1 MQSRAN
7 RQLKLTRTDA
17 ETEEHEHNSS
27 SSRTEEV
34 GQAQCAGIGH
44 SAIHSGWLFAITI
57 ADFRVLQNKQGNLWV
72 AAPSRAVQLPAGRG
86 FEYHP
91 VVILSRPLH
100 RVVEDKVLAAFAQWG
115 EAEQSQ

>member
-1 MQSRAN
+1 MQRQKNMNTTVAVLGLKKSDKPNVRA
-7 RQLKLTRTDA
+7 
-17 ETEEHEHNSS
+17 
-27 SSRTEEV
+27 
-34 GQAQCAGIGH
+34 
-44 SAIHSGWLFAITI
+44 SATVQFTLDGCSQITI